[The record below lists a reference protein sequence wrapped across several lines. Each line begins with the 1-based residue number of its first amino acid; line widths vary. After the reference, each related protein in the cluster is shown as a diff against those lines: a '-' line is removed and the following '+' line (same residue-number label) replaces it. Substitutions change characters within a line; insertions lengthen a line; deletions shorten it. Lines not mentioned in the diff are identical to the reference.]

1 MIKIHPDT
9 IAELI
14 NLGTNRGIYLEG
26 NILKAIDTGDDIEF
40 ETYINDAL
48 TKDEEK
54 RKKRLEIT
62 KKVQIQNRELI
73 ASQEEKDGL
82 MQDLQVAL
90 DDAETAKQDALNDL
104 DLLQKKTQFELIGK
118 IVQVALWIIIG
129 VGVLTTILFI
139 FAMLTGRDTTLLGNT
154 WSNMFGILLT
164 NSFSIIGT
172 IMGVKYA
179 SEGSGKID
187 KQDLS

>member
-26 NILKAIDTGDDIEF
+26 NILKAIDAGEDIEF
-40 ETYINDAL
+40 ETYVNDAL
-48 TKDEEK
+48 AKDEEK

>member
-26 NILKAIDTGDDIEF
+26 NILKAIDAGEDIEF
-40 ETYINDAL
+40 ETYVNDAL
-48 TKDEEK
+48 AKDEEK

-73 ASQEEKDGL
+73 ASQKEKDDL

>member
-129 VGVLTTILFI
+129 VGVLTTILFM

>member
-26 NILKAIDTGDDIEF
+26 NILKAIDAGDDIEF
-40 ETYINDAL
+40 ENYINDAL

-179 SEGSGKID
+179 SEGNGKID